1 MRKPSSS
8 WSTRVALVA
17 LSTAAN
23 HSAAWAD
30 GSASPLCADPE
41 QTKVIQKRFGTPE
54 RNLVDTLRQ
63 ELRVSESAI
72 LSGLPKERAV
82 GVPGSQFHAV
92 WVQLQTWPDAVV
104 AIRSGGHVL
113 EVHGPIHAGEPSKV
127 SKYFNLAPEG
137 QGLSGHLRPDLVS
150 AIYAAK
156 LPGRSGDDHGVI
168 FYDSAGEAAFGVY
181 VPSEYGQPDA
191 AGMQRFADTRSR
203 MLSMPAACPGQRL
216 D

>member
-8 WSTRVALVA
+8 WSTHAVLVA
-17 LSTAAN
+17 LSTAVG
-23 HSAAWAD
+23 HSSAWAD
-30 GSASPLCADPE
+30 GSASQMCADAQ
-41 QTKVIQKRFGTPE
+41 QTKAIQERFRTPE

-63 ELRVSESAI
+63 ELGLSESAI
-72 LSGLPKERAV
+72 LSGLPGDRAV

-92 WVQLQTWPDAVV
+92 WALLQAWPDAVV

-113 EVHGPIHAGEPSKV
+113 EVHGPIHSGEPSKV

-137 QGLSGHLRPDLVS
+137 PGLSGHLRPDLIS
-150 AIYAAK
+150 AIYAVK

-181 VPSEYGQPDA
+181 VPSEYVQPDA
-191 AGMQRFADTRSR
+191 AGMQRFVDTRSR
-203 MLSMPAACPGQRL
+203 MQSMPAACPGQRL

>member
-8 WSTRVALVA
+8 WSTRVVLAA
-17 LSTAAN
+17 LSAASC

-30 GSASPLCADPE
+30 GPVSPLCADPE
-41 QTKVIQKRFGTPE
+41 QTKAIQERFRTPE

-72 LSGLPKERAV
+72 LSGLPQERAV
-82 GVPGSQFHAV
+82 GVPGSQFQAV

-137 QGLSGHLRPDLVS
+137 HGLSGHLRPDLVS
-150 AIYAAK
+150 AIYAVK
-156 LPGRSGDDHGVI
+156 LPGRNGDDHGVI

-181 VPSEYGQPDA
+181 VPSEYVQPDA
-191 AGMQRFADTRSR
+191 AGMQRFQDTRSR
-203 MLSMPAACPGQRL
+203 MQSMPAACPGQRL
-216 D
+216 G

>member
-1 MRKPSSS
+1 ME
-8 WSTRVALVA
+8 STSFDRIVRAMLLTAIVALAIGRVQA
-17 LSTAAN
+17 EDT
-23 HSAAWAD
+23 
-30 GSASPLCADPE
+30 GASLCVDAG
-41 QTKVIQKRFGTPE
+41 QARLIQERFKSPE
-54 RNLVDTLRQ
+54 RNLIEALRK
-63 ELRVSESAI
+63 ELGLSESAI

-150 AIYAAK
+150 AIYAVK

-181 VPSEYGQPDA
+181 VPSEYVQPDA